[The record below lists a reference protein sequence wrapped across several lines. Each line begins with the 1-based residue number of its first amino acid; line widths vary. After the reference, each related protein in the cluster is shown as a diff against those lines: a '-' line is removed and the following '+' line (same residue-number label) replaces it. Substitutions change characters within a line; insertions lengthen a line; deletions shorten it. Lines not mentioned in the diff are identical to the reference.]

1 MLLTPDDLD
10 QFYQLHNTLMV
21 FVNQRLQVIPDKV
34 STAQEYGEL
43 APQVRVKVRDALT
56 ENLGLI
62 ESFVA
67 ENPARLT
74 AEELDIVRSW
84 QHLLAGKFYILRD
97 LKNYTVFLSPGSP
110 AVAYGVL
117 ALSQPFEDLVG
128 PYLPVMVQTVLLP
141 FKNRIVYDGLMSSY
155 NVSFGPGIRRNLNED
170 FKEAKERLRVLE
182 LMVRSGGRY
191 RVVVVDQGHVNIV
204 FAREGLAGAHQV
216 VLVRDQVRGLPK
228 IAKDW
233 QVATFL
239 SECIS
244 DYNLSAI

>member
-21 FVNQRLQVIPDKV
+21 FVNQRLQVISDKV

-74 AEELDIVRSW
+74 ADELDIVRSW

-97 LKNYTVFLSPGSP
+97 LKNYTVFLSTSSP
-110 AVAYGVL
+110 ATAYGVV
-117 ALSQPFEDLVG
+117 ALFTPFEYMVG
-128 PYLPVMVQTVLLP
+128 PYLPVLVQAVLLP
-141 FKNRIVYDGLMSSY
+141 FKNRIVYDGLITSY
-155 NVSFGPGIRRNLNED
+155 NVTFGPGIRRNLNQD
-170 FKEAKERLRVLE
+170 AKESKERN
-182 LMVRSGGRY
+182 G
-191 RVVVVDQGHVNIV
+191 IV
-204 FAREGLAGAHQV
+204 TS
-216 VLVRDQVRGLPK
+216 LP
-228 IAKDW
+228 
-233 QVATFL
+233 
-239 SECIS
+239 
-244 DYNLSAI
+244 LSALAPKVTKAKRVRKLPD